1 MHLEQLS
8 FQQSGSILASIMR
21 YLNVNRSLEL
31 QNVRKRQAEAH
42 LRTDSD
48 KKSADTDSHIH
59 PDMHTHKHKHTV
71 SKDDPEN
78 RQSF

>member
-1 MHLEQLS
+1 
-8 FQQSGSILASIMR
+8 MR
-21 YLNVNRSLEL
+21 YLSVNRSLEL
-31 QNVRKRQAEAH
+31 QNVRKRQAEAR
-42 LRTDSD
+42 LRTDFCGKNPQK

-71 SKDDPEN
+71 LKDDPEN